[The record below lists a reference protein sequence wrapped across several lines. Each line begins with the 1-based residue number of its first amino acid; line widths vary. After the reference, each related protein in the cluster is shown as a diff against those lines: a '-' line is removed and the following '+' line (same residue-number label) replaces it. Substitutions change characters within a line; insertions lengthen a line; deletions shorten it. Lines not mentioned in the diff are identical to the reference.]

1 MSEQEDRR
9 SSDPAATTML
19 KIADHAGY
27 ETIWDRLKYQQ
38 PQCRRGQ
45 EGVCCRICSMGPCRI
60 SPPGKK
66 PDRGVCGADADT
78 IVARNL
84 IRMIAAGASSHSDHG
99 RKPAMLLREIAA
111 GRNTEYAVQ
120 DPD

>member
-1 MSEQEDRR
+1 
-9 SSDPAATTML
+9 
-19 KIADHAGY
+19 
-27 ETIWDRLKYQQ
+27 
-38 PQCRRGQ
+38 
-45 EGVCCRICSMGPCRI
+45 CSMGPCRI
-60 SPPGKK
+60 NSSGKK

-111 GRNTEYAVQ
+111 GHNAEYGIKDPEKLMAVAARLGIVVEGLSLLEVAGEVAE
-120 DPD
+120 